1 MFDFINAII
10 TAIKDL
16 FESIF
21 FSSSPEYQKKRQ
33 LKTYAAELKKLN
45 PPLYHTG
52 KILLPAFGSLLYQL
66 YHFLQPVKAILDK
79 TVNSSDIRAA
89 EKYQDIFFEA
99 ILSEEQVKQRRGFT
113 FQARNLLLSNCKN
126 YQETE
131 HKLQEQTHD
140 FKNFLKLFQTPAF
153 KARDQELIKLF
164 FLSDLCDFD
173 YASFLSRFNNN
184 LQLTAKTAPSIS
196 QDSFEEVFA
205 DDVIKNLLDFQF
217 IVRHVA
223 ITQTVIN
230 NVIFLA
236 RNTDNF
242 TDEIGSK
249 MEKTLLTVENI
260 LANQLKR
267 TTIPIILK
275 LIKEDPQ
282 FEEKITVSESK
293 PLQEYIDRMSE
304 NFQADSKRLLKI
316 TKETNIAGL
325 IEKCF
330 GSGQLKPL
338 DGYNDAIND
347 AIQNLSTISF
357 DWVKPMQLLKAFTEM
372 YFETH
377 YKTFLRSLLIE
388 GFFANK
394 QVEGQYAAIYRS
406 CEMLL
411 GKIKNFEQLF
421 KPKGQCNLIEIQGYI
436 AEIEKGKDM
445 KKQLQKIVEIA
456 NIQAK
461 VVVQTGSKAY
471 ADLYAFTEHLLE
483 DIKAPA
489 PELITNIKA
498 LSVSSKNKES
508 FAHLEQDKHIFAMFL
523 EIMKNYAVFGSLEK
537 GKSGAPIPTAA
548 PNTAAPNTDPA
559 APPVQK

>member
-10 TAIKDL
+10 TAIKDFFEGL
-16 FESIF
+16 FF
-21 FSSSPEYQKKRQ
+21 PSSPEYQKKWQ
-33 LKTYAAELKKLN
+33 LKTYAAELRKLN
-45 PPLYHTG
+45 PPLYRTG
-52 KILLPAFGSLLYQL
+52 EILLPAFGALLYQL

-79 TVNSSDIRAA
+79 TVNSPDIRAA
-89 EKYQDIFFEA
+89 EKYRDIFFEA
-99 ILSEEQVKQRRGFT
+99 ILSEEQVKQRRSFT
-113 FQARNLLLSNCKN
+113 FQERSILLSTCKS

-131 HKLQEQTHD
+131 HKLQEQIHG
-140 FKNFLKLFQTPAF
+140 FKNFMRIFTEPAF
-153 KARDQELIKLF
+153 RTREQELIKLF

-173 YASFLSRFNNN
+173 YAAFLNRFNNN
-184 LQLTAKTAPSIS
+184 LQLTAGTAAPIS
-196 QDSFEEVFA
+196 QDNFEEVFA
-205 DDVIKNLLDFQF
+205 KDVIKNLLDFQF
-217 IVRHVA
+217 IVRNVA
-223 ITQTVIN
+223 ITQTTIDN
-230 NVIFLA
+230 IIFLA
-236 RNTDNF
+236 RSLENF
-242 TDEIGSK
+242 TDETGVK
-249 MEKTLLTVENI
+249 LEKTLNTVETL
-260 LANQLKR
+260 LANRLKR

-275 LIKEDPQ
+275 LINDDPN

-293 PLQEYIDRMSE
+293 PLQEYVDRMTE

-316 TKETNIAGL
+316 TKETNITGL

-357 DWVKPMQLLKAFTEM
+357 DWVKPMQLLKSFTEM

-394 QVEGQYAAIYRS
+394 QIEGQYAAIYRS
-406 CEMLL
+406 CEILL

-436 AEIEKGKDM
+436 TEIEKGKDM

-456 NIQAK
+456 NMQAK
-461 VVVQTGSKAY
+461 AVVQTGSKAY

-483 DIKAPA
+483 DIKAPT
-489 PELITNIKA
+489 PELITNLKA
-498 LSVSSKNKES
+498 LVVSSKNKES
-508 FAHLEQDKHIFAMFL
+508 FTRLEQDRHIFAMFL

-537 GKSGAPIPTAA
+537 GNPGGSVPTTVPDAA
-548 PNTAAPNTDPA
+548 PVSK
-559 APPVQK
+559 PV